1 MKRKCICLFLWVL
14 LIAMSYGGGYLCF
27 VWPVS
32 DTMEEELPEVLPVT
46 AGKENFILPE
56 TRLVTETLNLKT
68 GEKTID
74 ETPMPAVYLG
84 LEREELLAKLNDYMM
99 NLSIKELED
108 GLVSFDVESY
118 STKEV
123 VLRKT
128 YYPDENYK
136 KYYVIYRQGR
146 IVIYYSD
153 RKTVFEYPDIKLND
167 LPIQLQCELL
177 SGKEMKDEA
186 ELYNFLQNYSS

>member
-1 MKRKCICLFLWVL
+1 
-14 LIAMSYGGGYLCF
+14 
-27 VWPVS
+27 
-32 DTMEEELPEVLPVT
+32 
-46 AGKENFILPE
+46 
-56 TRLVTETLNLKT
+56 
-68 GEKTID
+68 
-74 ETPMPAVYLG
+74 MPAVYLG

-99 NLSIKELED
+99 NLSIREMEE

-118 STKEV
+118 STEEV

-128 YYPDENYK
+128 YYPDENYQ

-146 IVIYYSD
+146 IVVYYSD
-153 RKTVFEYPDIKLND
+153 RKTVFEYPDIKLSD
-167 LPIQLQCELL
+167 LPVDLQCELL

>member
-14 LIAMSYGGGYLCF
+14 LIALSYGGGYLCF
-27 VWPVS
+27 AWPIS
-32 DTMEEELPEVLPVT
+32 GAPIEEVPEVLPVT
-46 AGKENFILPE
+46 AGKDNFILPE

-68 GEKTID
+68 GEKTIK
-74 ETPMPAVYLG
+74 ETPMPAIYLG
-84 LEREELLAKLNDYMM
+84 MEREELLSQLNDYMM

-118 STKEV
+118 STEEV

-128 YYPDENYK
+128 YYPDENYQ

-146 IVIYYSD
+146 IIIYYSD
-153 RKTVFEYPDIKLND
+153 RKTVFEYPDVKFSD
-167 LPIQLQCELL
+167 LPIDLQCELL

>member
-1 MKRKCICLFLWVL
+1 MKRKCICLFFWAL
-14 LIAMSYGGGYLCF
+14 LAALSYGGGYLCF
-27 VWPVS
+27 AWPVS
-32 DTMEEELPEVLPVT
+32 GAPAEKMTEILPVT

-56 TRLVTETLNLKT
+56 TRLVMETLNLKT
-68 GEKTID
+68 GEKTV
-74 ETPMPAVYLG
+74 EEKPMPSIYLG
-84 LEREELLAKLNDYMM
+84 LEREELLTELNDYMI
-99 NLSIKELED
+99 NLSLQELED
-108 GLVSFDVESY
+108 GLVSFDIKSY

-123 VLRKT
+123 VLRKI
-128 YYPDENYK
+128 YYPDDNYQ

-153 RKTVFEYPDIKLND
+153 RKTVFEYPDIKLGD
-167 LPIQLQCELL
+167 LPIDLQCELL

>member
-14 LIAMSYGGGYLCF
+14 LAAMSYGGGYLCF
-27 VWPVS
+27 AWPISGTTV
-32 DTMEEELPEVLPVT
+32 EEVPEVLPVT

-99 NLSIKELED
+99 NLSIREMEE

-118 STKEV
+118 STEEV
-123 VLRKT
+123 ILRKT
-128 YYPDENYK
+128 YYPDENYQ

-146 IVIYYSD
+146 IIIYYSD
-153 RKTVFEYPDIKLND
+153 RKTIFEYPDIKLND
-167 LPIQLQCELL
+167 LPIDLQCELL

>member
-14 LIAMSYGGGYLCF
+14 LAAMSYGGGYLCF
-27 VWPVS
+27 AWPISERIV
-32 DTMEEELPEVLPVT
+32 EKVPEVLPVT

-99 NLSIKELED
+99 NLSIREMEE
-108 GLVSFDVESY
+108 GLVSYDVESY
-118 STKEV
+118 STEEV

-128 YYPDENYK
+128 YYPDENYQ

-146 IVIYYSD
+146 IVVYYSD
-153 RKTVFEYPDIKLND
+153 RKTVFEYPDIKLSD
-167 LPIQLQCELL
+167 LPVDLQCELL